1 MKRVGESVEA
11 RVRQV
16 VDDLKGY
23 NPLQVI
29 LFGSAARGDADEFSD
44 LDFVVI
50 KETDKPLLGRM
61 KEVALLCKAPGPI
74 DFFVY
79 TPQEW
84 RQMQEQDS
92 PFVERVL
99 QEGRV
104 VHEAKS

>member
-1 MKRVGESVEA
+1 MKPNAESVNV

-16 VDDLKGY
+16 VEDLKSY
-23 NPLQVI
+23 QPIQVI
-29 LFGSAARGDADEFSD
+29 LFGSAARGDTDEFSD